1 MQRRWTG
8 QNVDLNLLSNGIEDF
23 LKSRG
28 FMTKKSEST
37 GERKILLRPERSRIK
52 LEEPISVRIAG
63 DPGDFVI
70 DLRASELTTRPIR
83 MGMLTKSLGGGYFL
97 LKSLELREELEKLE
111 KEFWIFVEDKV
122 AQLARSA

>member
-1 MQRRWTG
+1 MQKRWTR
-8 QNVDLNLLSNGIEDF
+8 QNVDLNLLSNGINDF
-23 LKSRG
+23 FKSRG

-37 GERKILLRPERSRIK
+37 GERKILLRPEHSRIK

-63 DPGDFVI
+63 YPGDFVI

-83 MGMLTKSLGGGYFL
+83 MGMLTKSLGGGYYL